1 MRVCS
6 DRVVAFRSDSDID
19 VDIDVDKL
27 LFSLLNISEQH
38 SIIILD
44 SSDLLD
50 RSLITV
56 LAVNIENF
64 EKVN

>member
-6 DRVVAFRSDSDID
+6 DRVVIFRSDNDID
-19 VDIDVDKL
+19 VDINVDKL
-27 LFSLLNISEQH
+27 LFSLLNIFEQH

-50 RSLITV
+50 RSLIAV
-56 LAVNIENF
+56 LAVNIQSF

>member
-6 DRVVAFRSDSDID
+6 DRVVAFKSDIE
-19 VDIDVDKL
+19 IDKL

-38 SIIILD
+38 SIVILD
-44 SSDLLD
+44 SFNLLD
-50 RSLITV
+50 RSLIAV
-56 LAVNIENF
+56 LAINIQNF